1 MLSKIDIKFI
11 NDWSLLIKKYQ
22 KFQQVLTAKSGS
34 GEYIEGYKACRY
46 DFGTSGSLVSYDSI
60 VSGTDVASSANGKIV
75 EAELPWID
83 KLKQNMSELNIQA
96 VAFQSNFGSLNPH
109 CDGQEESGTIFHCKL
124 NYIIDDYDACSYVK
138 DGETVLSYPS
148 IKDTAWLL
156 DTTKLHWVNGTGQRY
171 IFQICFHQKYSEVL
185 EWFNDHPGLV
195 YF

>member
-22 KFQQVLTAKSGS
+22 KFQRVLNAKPSS
-34 GEYIEGYKACRY
+34 GEYIEGYKTFRY

-83 KLKQNMSELNIQA
+83 KLKQNMSELNIQS
-96 VAFQSNFGSLNPH
+96 VTFQSNFGSLNPH

-124 NYIIDDYDACSYVK
+124 NYIIDDY
-138 DGETVLSYPS
+138 
-148 IKDTAWLL
+148 
-156 DTTKLHWVNGTGQRY
+156 WVNGTGQRY